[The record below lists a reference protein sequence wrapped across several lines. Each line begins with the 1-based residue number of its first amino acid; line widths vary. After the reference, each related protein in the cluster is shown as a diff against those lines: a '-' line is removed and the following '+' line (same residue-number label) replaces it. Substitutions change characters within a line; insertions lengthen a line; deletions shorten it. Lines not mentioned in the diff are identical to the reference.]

1 MRASP
6 FWLGAEPLVLASGSS
21 ARRLLLESCGI
32 PLEIVRPRVD
42 EKAIAATLL
51 ESRADPAEI
60 AIALAH
66 AKAEAVA
73 RLHPDRL
80 VLAAD
85 QTLDLEGSLFM
96 KPADRG
102 AAQAQIARL
111 RGKAHHLH
119 SASALRRGETVLWAG
134 LSSATLLMRPFDD
147 AFLESYLDAM
157 GPRVTETVGGYEME
171 GLGPHLF
178 SEIVGDHATILG
190 LPLLGVLYALRE
202 AGVLAGAEEIEA

>member
-1 MRASP
+1 MTASP
-6 FWLGAEPLVLASGSS
+6 FWLGTEPLVLASGSA
-21 ARRLLLESCGI
+21 ARRSLLESCGI
-32 PLEIVRPRVD
+32 PLEIIKPRVD

-51 ESRADPAEI
+51 ESRATPAEI

-85 QTLDLEGSLFM
+85 QTLDGDGSLFM
-96 KPADRG
+96 KPVDRP
-102 AAQAQIARL
+102 AAKAQLARL
-111 RGKAHHLH
+111 KGKAHHLH
-119 SASALRRGETVLWAG
+119 AAAALRRGETVLWAG
-134 LSSATLLMRPFDD
+134 ISSATLIMRRFDD
-147 AFLESYLDAM
+147 AFLDLYLDAM
-157 GPRVTETVGGYEME
+157 GPKVTETVGGYEIE

-190 LPLLGVLYALRE
+190 LPLFGVLYALRE
-202 AGVLAGAEEIEA
+202 AGVLAGTKEIEP